1 MSIFVS
7 SYRVLKTSCLFLLN
21 VNNIIL
27 ITSYSIR
34 LLSFK
39 DYLQNVTFC
48 HKQNGFYLKKTKYE
62 NFSPILTFDK
72 KYCIIF
78 VK

>member
-1 MSIFVS
+1 MNIFVS
-7 SYRVLKTSCLFLLN
+7 SYRVFKPSCLFLLN
-21 VNNIIL
+21 IPNIIL
-27 ITSYSIR
+27 NTSDSIR

-39 DYLQNVTFC
+39 DYLQNVTFY
-48 HKQNGFYLKKTKYE
+48 HKQNGFYLKKMKYE
-62 NFSPILTFDK
+62 NFSPILTFNK